1 MYKLTGAAAR
11 GNLQEV
17 RDLLDSGVPVDA
29 EYANK
34 TPLVF
39 AASWLKVDVVRLL
52 LRRGHQP
59 CGQYRPDAS
68 GFRARSHRPDFA
80 SVP

>member
-29 EYANK
+29 ELACR
-34 TPLVF
+34 TPLLW
-39 AASWLKVDVVRLL
+39 AASWAHTDVVRLL
-52 LRRGHQP
+52 LL
-59 CGQYRPDAS
+59 
-68 GFRARSHRPDFA
+68 
-80 SVP
+80 V